1 MASAAQVSLKCESKA
16 EGEVW
21 VEKLKQTALWFNDR
35 QRKASGVR
43 SGAGQSKAAPPR
55 SDDPIRLAPTQSSV
69 CGWAGACARASRSPP
84 PRAHTPSFFCF
95 SLPPAL
101 SPMCTRTTSI
111 HKHVHTAECRD
122 KEHGGQGSVRCG
134 HGFEAN
140 GRGAACQ
147 KASRWGTR
155 RTQRQYRAWGHSVEG
170 KQSPCVAA
178 SPGSCARGWYLDM
191 LS

>member
-69 CGWAGACARASRSPP
+69 CGWAGACAHASRSPP
-84 PRAHTPSFFCF
+84 PPRTHAFLFLLLSSARSLTNVHAHDLNTQTRAHS
-95 SLPPAL
+95 
-101 SPMCTRTTSI
+101 
-111 HKHVHTAECRD
+111 
-122 KEHGGQGSVRCG
+122 
-134 HGFEAN
+134 
-140 GRGAACQ
+140 
-147 KASRWGTR
+147 
-155 RTQRQYRAWGHSVEG
+155 
-170 KQSPCVAA
+170 
-178 SPGSCARGWYLDM
+178 
-191 LS
+191 